1 MALILG
7 APLAALP
14 QPSTPPSQT
23 FQIKEDVERVTKWMY
38 EQSAARAKL
47 GMESREIVKPS
58 FSGERHLMGHEQKLW
73 IGKAKKDMTLSVYK
87 RPSGE
92 WIPLLQ

>member
-1 MALILG
+1 MVLILG

-14 QPSTPPSQT
+14 QPSTPPPQT
-23 FQIKEDVERVTKWMY
+23 FQTKDDVECITKWMY

-47 GMESREIVKPS
+47 GMKSREIAKSS
-58 FSGERHLMGHEQKLW
+58 FSGEKYLRGHEQNIW
-73 IGKAKKDMTLSVYK
+73 IGKAKKDMTLWVYK